1 MKKFNF
7 KIKNVKLAF
16 VILIILCLALVFA
29 YYYFVLNDSI
39 YRDNYANQMIG
50 ISDNNE
56 NTIFSIQKVV
66 LYSNA
71 NAIDNSKDQSLSDVS
86 ICQYSD
92 LGISIDNS
100 QSSSELTDENT
111 VKQLY
116 IDNIVM
122 TSKLDKGTKIL
133 NYKNPFSFG
142 KYKEIESPINNRID
156 FKIISTNKE
165 NESNNY
171 DEPTFFTDC
180 SNPINLGYLNK
191 DLLTKYSVS
200 NESSTVSFNGKV
212 LKEAVPDVKIVAVE
226 PKDSQ
231 TLGKGEKGPHKIQG
245 IGAGFVPSIYDASV
259 IDEIIPVENEDAGNT
274 LLALAKE
281 EGIFSGISS
290 GAATWAALDLAKKEE
305 NKGKRIIAILPDN
318 GERYLS
324 VEWLFD

>member
-116 IDNIVM
+116 IDNIVI

-156 FKIISTNKE
+156 FKIVSTNKE

-200 NESSTVSFNGKV
+200 NEASTVSFNGKV
-212 LKEAVPDVKIVAVE
+212 LKEANISLDDINYNLKFTIHIVNNLNEKFSYNMNLDVNL
-226 PKDSQ
+226 D
-231 TLGKGEKGPHKIQG
+231 G
-245 IGAGFVPSIYDASV
+245 IYDGYTYRAKSTSG
-259 IDEIIPVENEDAGNT
+259 NEYRFFR
-274 LLALAKE
+274 E
-281 EGIFSGISS
+281 
-290 GAATWAALDLAKKEE
+290 
-305 NKGKRIIAILPDN
+305 
-318 GERYLS
+318 
-324 VEWLFD
+324 